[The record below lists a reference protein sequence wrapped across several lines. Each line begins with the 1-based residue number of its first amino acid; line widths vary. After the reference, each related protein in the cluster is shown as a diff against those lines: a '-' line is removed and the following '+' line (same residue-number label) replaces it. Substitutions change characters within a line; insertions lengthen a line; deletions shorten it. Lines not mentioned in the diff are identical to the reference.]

1 MYKQYVLAEL
11 PRAGLG
17 NRLLVWARARA
28 FADKYDLP
36 LVVRGWD
43 KFSIGPWLRREKVK
57 RVYFGYFKNT
67 NDHFG
72 YRLREKLLP
81 RHLVLN
87 EPSFDIEKKDLDQC
101 RLIRFNEIPHWS
113 DFFEHI
119 REARSLIRQ
128 ELMAMLSPHI
138 ISKLA
143 LLKSPSIGIHI
154 RMGDFREL
162 KAGEDFNKVGAVRT
176 PESYFIETI
185 NLIRQINGAALPV
198 TIVTDGYRQELQG
211 LLSLPNVDVLEGN
224 PDVVDMLVLSKSKII
239 ITSASSTFSYWA
251 GFLSDVPVI
260 VHPSIRQ
267 IKFRPNGFFEG
278 PLEVDNPSL
287 MEYIKAIP
295 S

>member
-17 NRLLVWARARA
+17 NRLLVWARARV
-28 FADKYDLP
+28 FADKYNLP

-57 RVYFGYFKNT
+57 RIYFGYFKNT
-67 NDHFG
+67 NDHIG
-72 YRLREKLLP
+72 YRLREKLIP
-81 RHLVLN
+81 EHLILN
-87 EPSFDIEKKDLDQC
+87 EPSFDIEKADLDQY
-101 RLIRFNEIPHWS
+101 RIIRFNEIPHWS

-119 REARSLIRQ
+119 REARTLVRT

-138 ISKLA
+138 VSKLA
-143 LLKSPSIGIHI
+143 QIKPPAIGIHI

-176 PESYFIETI
+176 PESYFTETI

-198 TIVTDGYRQELQG
+198 TIVTDGYRRELQG
-211 LLSLPNVDVLEGN
+211 LLSLPNVEILEDN
-224 PDVVDMLVLSKSKII
+224 PDVVDMLVLSKSKVI

-251 GFLSDVPVI
+251 GFLSDAPVI
-260 VHPSIRQ
+260 IHPSIRD
-267 IKFRPNGFFEG
+267 IKLRPNGFYEG
-278 PLEVDNPSL
+278 PLETGTPYL
-287 MEYIKAIP
+287 IEYIKAIP